1 MQNERIKILASKF
14 LDGSATEAEKE
25 ELHAWY
31 DEWKDDEMIV
41 AIEGA
46 DNEAAVKQRIL
57 SGILQHVREEDNNN
71 TENATAPVIKMKTS
85 RAKWW
90 AVAAVLLIL
99 IGGAGTYFAMRSTE
113 TAGQVIADN
122 DLYKNDVAPGT
133 NIATLQLADGR
144 IVNLADSIQSGLR
157 QGSASL
163 EKENGGTLVYNA
175 NPSSQK
181 DGSPVAYNTISTP
194 NGGEFKIVLADG
206 SKVWLN
212 AASSL
217 RFPAAFNGDE
227 RNVFLTGE
235 AYFEIAKDALKPF
248 TVTANGTTTRVLGT
262 HFNIKAYN
270 DEQDVTTTLVEGSVR
285 IESNGQQKNLVPGQQ
300 ALIRTDV
307 KNISVSPADIDD
319 AIAWKNGYFTFRNE
333 NIKDIMRRISRWY
346 DISVTYEPGVDAN
359 AFGGTFSRS
368 KSLKQLL
375 KSLEITNTIHFKIE
389 GKNVTVLP

>member
-1 MQNERIKILASKF
+1 MQNERIRILASKF

-41 AIEGA
+41 STEGKG
-46 DNEAAVKQRIL
+46 NEESVKQRIL
-57 SGILQHVREEDNNN
+57 SGILQRVKEEDE
-71 TENATAPVIKMKTS
+71 ENAITPVTGGRIS

-90 AVAAVLLIL
+90 AVAAVFLIL
-99 IGGAGTYFAMRSTE
+99 IGGAGTYFAMRST
-113 TAGQVIADN
+113 AASDQVLADN
-122 DLYKNDVAPGT
+122 DFYKNDVAPGT
-133 NIATLQLADGR
+133 NTATLQLADGR
-144 IVNLADSIQSGLR
+144 IVDLGDSIQPGLQ
-157 QGSASL
+157 QGIASV

-175 NPSSQK
+175 DPASQK
-181 DGSPVAYNTISTP
+181 EGSQIAYNTISTP
-194 NGGEFKIVLADG
+194 NGGEFKVVLADG

-217 RFPAAFNGDE
+217 RFPAAFAGNE
-227 RNVFLTGE
+227 RNVILTGE
-235 AYFEIAKDALKPF
+235 AYFEIAKDASKPF

-270 DEQDVTTTLVEGSVR
+270 DEEDVITTLIEGSVR
-285 IESNGQQKNLVPGQQ
+285 IESNGQQKNLIPGQQ
-300 ALIRTDV
+300 ALIRTDGN
-307 KNISVSPADIDD
+307 NISVSPADVDD
-319 AIAWKNGYFTFRNE
+319 AVAWKNGYFTFRNE
-333 NIKDIMRRISRWY
+333 NIKDIMKRISRWY
-346 DISVTYEPGVDAN
+346 DISVTYETGVDAN

>member
-14 LDGSATEAEKE
+14 LDGSATEAEKQ
-25 ELHAWY
+25 ELHTWY

-41 AIEGA
+41 PTEETGGQ
-46 DNEAAVKQRIL
+46 DAVKQRIL
-57 SGILQHVREEDNNN
+57 SGILQHMQEEDEKN
-71 TENATAPVIKMKTS
+71 EEHATAPVIEMKTS
-85 RAKWW
+85 RVKWW
-90 AVAAVLLIL
+90 AVAAVLLVL

-113 TAGQVIADN
+113 KSAQVFAAN

-133 NIATLQLADGR
+133 NTATLQLADGR
-144 IVNLADSIQSGLR
+144 IVNLADSIQTGLQ
-157 QGSASL
+157 QGAASL
-163 EKENGGTLVYNA
+163 EKENGGTLVYNP
-175 NPSSQK
+175 NPASQK
-181 DGSPVAYNTISTP
+181 EGSPIAFNTISTP
-194 NGGEFKIVLADG
+194 NGGEFKVVLADG

-217 RFPAAFNGDE
+217 RFPAAFTGDE
-227 RNVFLTGE
+227 RNVILTGE
-235 AYFEIAKDALKPF
+235 AYFEIAKDAHKPF

-270 DEQDVTTTLVEGSVR
+270 DEHDVTTTLVEGSVR

-300 ALIRTDV
+300 ALIRTDA
-307 KNISVSPADIDD
+307 KNISVSSADVDD